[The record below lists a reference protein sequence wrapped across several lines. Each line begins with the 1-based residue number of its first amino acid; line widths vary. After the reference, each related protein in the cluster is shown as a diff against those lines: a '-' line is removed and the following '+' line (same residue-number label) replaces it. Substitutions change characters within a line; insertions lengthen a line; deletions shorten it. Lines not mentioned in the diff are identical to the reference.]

1 MSWWTKPALA
11 GAALALLTA
20 GVVYALPDGSA
31 LAILA
36 ILLAV
41 IAGVYIGIGLMVSE
55 SFLVTLETVVAVFFG
70 FLALTGLLLSPA
82 ILALGYFLHGLWNLA
97 HHPRYLRSPG
107 PWWYKPLCLTYDWL
121 VAVLIIIRYQF

>member
-1 MSWWTKPALA
+1 MKPALV
-11 GAALALLTA
+11 GAALALFTA
-20 GVVYALPDGSA
+20 GVVFALPDGSA
-31 LAILA
+31 LAFLA

-41 IAGVYIGIGLMVSE
+41 IAGVYIGIGLMVSDR
-55 SFLVTLETVVAVFFG
+55 FLVTLETVVGVFFG

-82 ILALGYFLHGLWNLA
+82 ILALGYFLHGLWDLA

-121 VAVLIIIRYQF
+121 VGVLIIIRFQF

>member
-1 MSWWTKPALA
+1 MSWWTKPTLA

-20 GVVYALPDGSA
+20 GVVFALPHGSA
-31 LAILA
+31 LAFLA

-41 IAGVYIGIGLMVSE
+41 IAGVYIGIGLMVSDR
-55 SFLVTLETVVAVFFG
+55 FLVILETVVAVFFG
-70 FLALTGLLLSPA
+70 FLALTGLLFSPA
-82 ILALGYFLHGLWNLA
+82 ILALGYFLHGLWDLA

-121 VAVLIIIRYQF
+121 VAIMIILRYQF